1 MPFVY
6 ACRLVQQSWSQIIA
20 AMTPRELLWLI
31 RARDHLPLLTMRRTT
46 MIISRVR
53 LIAGLFAVLTPL
65 WIAVDL
71 LVFPR
76 EVWFG
81 LVGARLAA
89 TLAFAAVFFF
99 PWPLESVRFD
109 YRPLAA
115 LVGIPSLFY
124 LFSYHH
130 LASFQFNDLSAVCAT
145 GYAFLPFI
153 MLAGL
158 AIFPLTLGENLALAA
173 PMLLIQCLAAYLRWP
188 VLDWPTFAAS
198 TWLLLLILAVAN
210 LASMSQLAFLV
221 ALVREVIRDNLTGCF
236 SRLSGEEFLELQF
249 SSSLR
254 NDTPLAVAFID
265 LDHFKQINDRY
276 GHKAGDLALKEV
288 VATLHGQLRNAD
300 ILIRWGGE
308 EFLIILPNAT
318 TEQACAALR
327 RVGAGGFGQRP
338 DGTAVTASIG
348 IAERGEDKARDW
360 RQLVQLADG
369 RMYAAKDAGR
379 NRVIACSVRDDRQR
393 CDRACAG
400 RLPVEVE

>member
-6 ACRLVQQSWSQIIA
+6 ACQLVRQSWSQIIA

-31 RARDHLPLLTMRRTT
+31 CARDHLPLLTLRRTA

-65 WIAVDL
+65 WITVDL

-89 TLAFAAVFFF
+89 TLAFAALFFL
-99 PWPLESVRFD
+99 PWRFESVQFD

-158 AIFPLTLGENLALAA
+158 AIFPLTLRENLALAA

-210 LASMSQLAFLV
+210 LASISQLAFLI

-249 SSSLR
+249 ASSLR
-254 NDTPLAVAFID
+254 SKTPLTVAFID
-265 LDHFKQINDRY
+265 LDHFKKINDLY
-276 GHKAGDLALKEV
+276 GHETGDLVLKQVVIALQE
-288 VATLHGQLRNAD
+288 QLRNVD

-308 EFLIILPNAT
+308 EFLVIFPNAT
-318 TEQACAALR
+318 AEQACAALL
-327 RVGAGGFGQRP
+327 RVGTIGYGQRP

-348 IAERGEDKARDW
+348 VAERSRDKAPGW
-360 RQLVQLADG
+360 RQLVQVADG
-369 RMYAAKDAGR
+369 RMYAAKKEGR
-379 NRVIACSVRDDRQR
+379 NRVIA
-393 CDRACAG
+393 
-400 RLPVEVE
+400 